1 MAICCIG
8 QAFVSS
14 RNYNPMGYLTG
25 GASPT
30 VDIIGDLLRKGERL
44 RSAMLSAAVNEE
56 VPAPTQYDEDK
67 ENRW

>member
-1 MAICCIG
+1 
-8 QAFVSS
+8 
-14 RNYNPMGYLTG
+14 MGYLTG